1 MLDDIFQLGIVTS
14 ILATA
19 VRMGTILLL
28 AALGELVVERA
39 GVLNLSV
46 EGMMLSGA
54 FAGFLGAYYSNS
66 LWIGVLFA
74 IIAGILISAI
84 FGILAVILKIDQ
96 TVSGLTVNIFSAGL
110 TFYMYRSIF
119 PNVGATNIPALKP
132 FTVHKIPFLSDI
144 PIIGEI
150 LFSQY
155 ALSYIAILMMALIT
169 FYLYRTKSGLIL
181 RTLGEN
187 PRAVDMKGIN
197 VTLYRFCAV
206 LFGGMMAGL
215 AGAFITLAS
224 VGIFVAD
231 ITSGRGW
238 LAIAI
243 VIFGDW
249 KPTKILWASLFFGF
263 IDALQMQLQALGVQ
277 LPFQLFLAMPY
288 ILTTVAVFLARK
300 RSGAPM
306 ALGIHYVRE

>member
-1 MLDDIFQLGIVTS
+1 MLADILQSGLIIS

-28 AALGELVVERA
+28 AALGELIVERS

-54 FAGFLGAYYSNS
+54 FGGFIGAYYTNS
-66 LWIGVLFA
+66 LWLGVLCA
-74 IIAGILISAI
+74 ILAGLLVSAL
-84 FGILAVILKIDQ
+84 FGLLAVILQIDQ
-96 TVSGLTVNIFSAGL
+96 TVSGLTVNIFAAGL
-110 TFYMYRSIF
+110 TFYLYRVLF

-132 FTVHKIPFLSDI
+132 FSVFQIPFLSDI
-144 PIIGEI
+144 PIIGKI

-155 ALSYIAILMMALIT
+155 ALSYLAFFLMLLVA

-187 PRAVDMKGIN
+187 PRVVDMKGIN
-197 VTLYRFCAV
+197 VMRYRFLAV

-215 AGAFITLAS
+215 AGSFITLAS

-249 KPTKILWASLFFGF
+249 KPVKILWASLFFGF

-300 RSGAPM
+300 RSGAPL
-306 ALGIHYVRE
+306 ALGVHYVRE

>member
-1 MLDDIFQLGIVTS
+1 MLDDIFQLGIITS

-54 FAGFLGAYYSNS
+54 FAGFLGAYYSNE

-132 FTVHKIPFLSDI
+132 FTVHEIAFLSDI
-144 PIIGEI
+144 PIIGDI

-155 ALSYIAILMMALIT
+155 ALSYIAILMMVLIT
-169 FYLYRTKSGLIL
+169 FFLYRTKNGLIL

-197 VTLYRFCAV
+197 VTLYRFYAV
-206 LFGGMMAGL
+206 LFVKL
-215 AGAFITLAS
+215 
-224 VGIFVAD
+224 
-231 ITSGRGW
+231 
-238 LAIAI
+238 
-243 VIFGDW
+243 
-249 KPTKILWASLFFGF
+249 
-263 IDALQMQLQALGVQ
+263 
-277 LPFQLFLAMPY
+277 
-288 ILTTVAVFLARK
+288 
-300 RSGAPM
+300 
-306 ALGIHYVRE
+306 

>member
-1 MLDDIFQLGIVTS
+1 MLADILQSGLIIS

-28 AALGELVVERA
+28 AALGELIVERS

-54 FAGFLGAYYSNS
+54 FGGFIGAYYTNS
-66 LWIGVLFA
+66 LWLGVLSAILAGLLVSALFGLLA
-74 IIAGILISAI
+74 IILQ
-84 FGILAVILKIDQ
+84 IDQ
-96 TVSGLTVNIFSAGL
+96 TVSGLTVNIFAAGL
-110 TFYMYRSIF
+110 TFYLYRALF

-132 FTVHKIPFLSDI
+132 FSVFQIPFLSDI
-144 PIIGEI
+144 PIIGKI

-155 ALSYIAILMMALIT
+155 ALSYLAFFLMLLVA

-187 PRAVDMKGIN
+187 PRVVDMKGIN
-197 VTLYRFCAV
+197 VMRYRFLAV

-215 AGAFITLAS
+215 AGSFITLAS

-249 KPTKILWASLFFGF
+249 KPVKIIWASLFFGF

-300 RSGAPM
+300 RSGAPL
-306 ALGIHYVRE
+306 ALGVHYVRE

>member
-1 MLDDIFQLGIVTS
+1 MLADILQSGLIIS

-28 AALGELVVERA
+28 AALGELIVERS

-54 FAGFLGAYYSNS
+54 FGGFMGAYYTNS
-66 LWIGVLFA
+66 LWLGVL
-74 IIAGILISAI
+74 SAI
-84 FGILAVILKIDQ
+84 LAGLLVSALFGLLAVILQIDQ
-96 TVSGLTVNIFSAGL
+96 TVSGLTVNIFAAGL
-110 TFYMYRSIF
+110 TFYLYRVLF

-132 FTVHKIPFLSDI
+132 FSVFQIPFLSDI
-144 PIIGEI
+144 PIIGKI

-155 ALSYIAILMMALIT
+155 ALSYLAFFLMLLVT

-187 PRAVDMKGIN
+187 PRVVDMKGIN
-197 VTLYRFCAV
+197 VMRYRFLAV

-215 AGAFITLAS
+215 AGSFITLAS

-249 KPTKILWASLFFGF
+249 KPVKILWASLFFGF

-300 RSGAPM
+300 RSGAPL
-306 ALGIHYVRE
+306 ALGVHYVRE

>member
-1 MLDDIFQLGIVTS
+1 MLSDILQSGLIIS

-28 AALGELVVERA
+28 AALGELIVERS

-54 FAGFLGAYYSNS
+54 FGGFIGAYYTNS
-66 LWIGVLFA
+66 LWLGVL
-74 IIAGILISAI
+74 SAI
-84 FGILAVILKIDQ
+84 LAGLLVSALFGLLAVILQIDQ
-96 TVSGLTVNIFSAGL
+96 TVSGLTVNIFAAGL
-110 TFYMYRSIF
+110 TFYLYRALF

-132 FTVHKIPFLSDI
+132 FSVFQIPFLSDI
-144 PIIGEI
+144 PIIGKI

-155 ALSYIAILMMALIT
+155 ALSYLAFFLMLLVA

-187 PRAVDMKGIN
+187 PRVVDMKGIN
-197 VTLYRFCAV
+197 VMRYRFMAV

-215 AGAFITLAS
+215 AGSFITLAS

-249 KPTKILWASLFFGF
+249 KPVKILWASLFFGF

-300 RSGAPM
+300 RSGAPL
-306 ALGIHYVRE
+306 ALGVHYVRE

>member
-1 MLDDIFQLGIVTS
+1 MLADFLQSGLIIS

-28 AALGELVVERA
+28 AALGELIVERS

-54 FAGFLGAYYSNS
+54 FGGFIGAYYTNS
-66 LWIGVLFA
+66 LWLGVL
-74 IIAGILISAI
+74 SAI
-84 FGILAVILKIDQ
+84 LAGLLVSALFGLLAVILQIDQ
-96 TVSGLTVNIFSAGL
+96 TVSGLTVNIFAAGL
-110 TFYMYRSIF
+110 TFYLYRALF

-132 FTVHKIPFLSDI
+132 FSVFQIPFLSDI
-144 PIIGEI
+144 PIIGKI

-155 ALSYIAILMMALIT
+155 ALSYLAFFLMLLVA

-187 PRAVDMKGIN
+187 PRVVDMKGIN
-197 VTLYRFCAV
+197 VMRYRFLAV

-215 AGAFITLAS
+215 AGSFITLAS

-249 KPTKILWASLFFGF
+249 KPVKILWASLFFGF

-300 RSGAPM
+300 RSGAPL
-306 ALGIHYVRE
+306 ALGVHYVRE

>member
-74 IIAGILISAI
+74 IIAGIMISAI

-155 ALSYIAILMMALIT
+155 ALSYIAIFMMVLIT

>member
-1 MLDDIFQLGIVTS
+1 MLADILQSGLIIS

-28 AALGELVVERA
+28 AALGELIVERS

-54 FAGFLGAYYSNS
+54 FGGFIGAYYTNS
-66 LWIGVLFA
+66 LWLGVLSAILAGLLVSALFGLLA
-74 IIAGILISAI
+74 IILQ
-84 FGILAVILKIDQ
+84 IDQ
-96 TVSGLTVNIFSAGL
+96 TVSGLTVNIFAAGL
-110 TFYMYRSIF
+110 TFYLYRALF

-132 FTVHKIPFLSDI
+132 FSVYQIPFLSDI
-144 PIIGEI
+144 PIIGKI

-155 ALSYIAILMMALIT
+155 ALSYLAFFLMLLVA

-187 PRAVDMKGIN
+187 PRVVDMKGIN
-197 VTLYRFCAV
+197 VMRYRFLAV

-215 AGAFITLAS
+215 AGSFITLAS

-249 KPTKILWASLFFGF
+249 KPVKILWASLFFGF

-300 RSGAPM
+300 RSGAPL
-306 ALGIHYVRE
+306 ALGVHYVRE

>member
-1 MLDDIFQLGIVTS
+1 MLADIFQVGLIVS

-19 VRMGTILLL
+19 VRMGTIVLLG
-28 AALGELVVERA
+28 ALGELVVERA

-46 EGMMLSGA
+46 EGMMLTGA
-54 FAGFLGAYYSNS
+54 FAGFLGAYYTES
-66 LWIGVLFA
+66 LWLGVLTA
-74 IIAGILISAI
+74 ALAGIVISAV
-84 FGILAVILKIDQ
+84 FGILAVVFHINQ
-96 TVSGLTVNIFSAGL
+96 EVSGLSVNIFAAGL
-110 TFYMYRSIF
+110 TFYLYRTIF
-119 PNVGATNIPALKP
+119 PDVGGTNIPALTP
-132 FTVHKIPFLSDI
+132 FTTINIPILSDI
-144 PIIGEI
+144 PIIGRI
-150 LFSQY
+150 FFQQY
-155 ALSYIAILMMALIT
+155 ALSYIAFFMMLLIT

-197 VTLYRFCAV
+197 VTRYRFLAV

-231 ITSGRGW
+231 ITAGRGW

-249 KPTKILWASLFFGF
+249 KPGKILLASLFFGF
-263 IDALQMQLQALGVQ
+263 IDALQLQLQAVGVN

-288 ILTTVAVFLARK
+288 ILTVVAVFLGRK
-300 RSGAPM
+300 RSGAPI
-306 ALGIHYVRE
+306 ALGLHYVRE

>member
-1 MLDDIFQLGIVTS
+1 MLSDILQSGLIIS

-28 AALGELVVERA
+28 AALGELIVERS

-54 FAGFLGAYYSNS
+54 FGGFIGAYYTNS
-66 LWIGVLFA
+66 LWLGVLSAILAGLLVSALFGLLA
-74 IIAGILISAI
+74 IILQ
-84 FGILAVILKIDQ
+84 IDQ
-96 TVSGLTVNIFSAGL
+96 TVSGLTVNIFAAGL
-110 TFYMYRSIF
+110 TFYLYRALF

-132 FTVHKIPFLSDI
+132 FSELQIPFLSDI
-144 PIIGEI
+144 PIIGKI

-155 ALSYIAILMMALIT
+155 ALSYLAFFLMLLVA

-187 PRAVDMKGIN
+187 PRVVDMKGIN
-197 VTLYRFCAV
+197 VMRYRFLAV

-215 AGAFITLAS
+215 AGSFITLAS

-249 KPTKILWASLFFGF
+249 KPVKILWASLFFGF

-300 RSGAPM
+300 RSGAPL
-306 ALGIHYVRE
+306 ALGVHYVRE

>member
-1 MLDDIFQLGIVTS
+1 MLTDIFQLSLIVS

-19 VRMGTILLL
+19 VRMGTILVLG
-28 AALGELVVERA
+28 ALGELVAERA

-46 EGMMLSGA
+46 EGMMLTGA
-54 FAGFLGAYYSNS
+54 FAGFLGAYYTES
-66 LWIGVLFA
+66 LWLGVLA
-74 IIAGILISAI
+74 AALAGMLISAI
-84 FGILAVILKIDQ
+84 FGVLAVVFHIDQ
-96 TVSGLTVNIFSAGL
+96 TVSGLSVNIFASGL
-110 TFYMYRSIF
+110 TFYAYRILF
-119 PNVGATNIPALKP
+119 PNVGGTNIPALTP
-132 FTVHKIPFLSDI
+132 FKVVNIPILSDI
-144 PIIGEI
+144 PIIGRI
-150 LFSQY
+150 LFQQY
-155 ALSYIAILMMALIT
+155 GLTYIAFFLMLLIS

-197 VTLYRFCAV
+197 VTLYRFGAV
-206 LFGGMMAGL
+206 LFGGLMAGL
-215 AGAFITLAS
+215 AGSFITLAS

-249 KPTKILWASLFFGF
+249 KPSKILLAALFFGL
-263 IDALQMQLQALGVQ
+263 IDALQMQLQAIGVQ

-288 ILTTVAVFLARK
+288 ILTIIAVFIGRK
-300 RSGAPM
+300 RSGAPI
-306 ALGIHYVRE
+306 ALGVPYVRE

>member
-74 IIAGILISAI
+74 IIAGIMISAI
-84 FGILAVILKIDQ
+84 FGILAVILQIDQ

-155 ALSYIAILMMALIT
+155 ALSYIAILMMVLIT

>member
-1 MLDDIFQLGIVTS
+1 MLADILQSGLIIS

-28 AALGELVVERA
+28 AALGELIVERS

-54 FAGFLGAYYSNS
+54 FGGFIGAYYTNS
-66 LWIGVLFA
+66 LWLGVLSAILAGLLVSALFGLLA
-74 IIAGILISAI
+74 IILQ
-84 FGILAVILKIDQ
+84 IDQ
-96 TVSGLTVNIFSAGL
+96 TVSGLTVNIFAAGL
-110 TFYMYRSIF
+110 TFYLYRALF

-132 FTVHKIPFLSDI
+132 FSVFQIPFLSDI
-144 PIIGEI
+144 PIIGKI

-155 ALSYIAILMMALIT
+155 ALSYLAFFLMLLVA

-187 PRAVDMKGIN
+187 PRVVDMKGIN
-197 VTLYRFCAV
+197 VMRYRFLAV

-215 AGAFITLAS
+215 AGSFITLAS

-249 KPTKILWASLFFGF
+249 KPVKILWASLFFGF

-300 RSGAPM
+300 RSGAPL
-306 ALGIHYVRE
+306 ALGVHYVRE

>member
-155 ALSYIAILMMALIT
+155 ALSYIAILMMVLIT

-288 ILTTVAVFLARK
+288 LLTTVAVFLARK

>member
-1 MLDDIFQLGIVTS
+1 MLADILQSGLIIS

-28 AALGELVVERA
+28 AALGELIVERS

-54 FAGFLGAYYSNS
+54 FGGFMGAYYTNS
-66 LWIGVLFA
+66 LWLGVLSAILAGLLVSALVGLLA
-74 IIAGILISAI
+74 IILQ
-84 FGILAVILKIDQ
+84 IDQ
-96 TVSGLTVNIFSAGL
+96 TVSGLTVNIFTAGL
-110 TFYMYRSIF
+110 TFYLYRTLF

-132 FTVHKIPFLSDI
+132 FSVFQIPFLSDI
-144 PIIGEI
+144 PIIGKI

-155 ALSYIAILMMALIT
+155 ALSYLAFFLMLLVA

-187 PRAVDMKGIN
+187 PRVVDMKGIN
-197 VTLYRFCAV
+197 VMRYRFLAV

-215 AGAFITLAS
+215 AGSFITLAS

-249 KPTKILWASLFFGF
+249 KPVKILWASLFFGF

-300 RSGAPM
+300 RSGAPL
-306 ALGIHYVRE
+306 ALGVHYVRE

>member
-1 MLDDIFQLGIVTS
+1 MLSDILQSGLIIS
-14 ILATA
+14 ILASA

-28 AALGELVVERA
+28 AALGELIVERS

-54 FAGFLGAYYSNS
+54 FGGFIGAYYTNS
-66 LWIGVLFA
+66 LWLGVLSAILAGLLVSALFGLLA
-74 IIAGILISAI
+74 IILQ
-84 FGILAVILKIDQ
+84 IDQ
-96 TVSGLTVNIFSAGL
+96 TVSGLTVNIFAAGL
-110 TFYMYRSIF
+110 TFYLYRALF

-132 FTVHKIPFLSDI
+132 FSVFQIPVLSDI
-144 PIIGEI
+144 PIIGKI

-155 ALSYIAILMMALIT
+155 ALSYLAFFLMLLVA

-187 PRAVDMKGIN
+187 PRVVDMKGIN
-197 VTLYRFCAV
+197 VMRYRFLAV

-215 AGAFITLAS
+215 AGSFITLAS

-249 KPTKILWASLFFGF
+249 KPVKILWASLFFGF

-288 ILTTVAVFLARK
+288 ILTTVAVFLARN
-300 RSGAPM
+300 RSGAPL
-306 ALGIHYVRE
+306 ALGVHYVRE

>member
-1 MLDDIFQLGIVTS
+1 MLSDILQSGLIIS

-28 AALGELVVERA
+28 AALGELIVERS

-54 FAGFLGAYYSNS
+54 FGGFVGAYYTNS
-66 LWIGVLFA
+66 LWLGVL
-74 IIAGILISAI
+74 SAI
-84 FGILAVILKIDQ
+84 LAGLLVSALFGLLAVILQIDQ
-96 TVSGLTVNIFSAGL
+96 TVSGLTVNIFAAGL
-110 TFYMYRSIF
+110 TFYLYRSLF

-132 FTVHKIPFLSDI
+132 FSVFQIPFLSDI
-144 PIIGEI
+144 PIIGKI

-155 ALSYIAILMMALIT
+155 ALSYLAFFLMLLVA

-187 PRAVDMKGIN
+187 PRVVDMKGIN
-197 VTLYRFCAV
+197 VMRYRFLAV

-215 AGAFITLAS
+215 AGSFITLAS

-249 KPTKILWASLFFGF
+249 KPVKILWASLFFGF

-300 RSGAPM
+300 RSGAPL
-306 ALGIHYVRE
+306 ALGVHYVRE

>member
-1 MLDDIFQLGIVTS
+1 MLSDILQSGLIIS

-28 AALGELVVERA
+28 AALGELIVERS

-54 FAGFLGAYYSNS
+54 FGGFIGAYYTNS
-66 LWIGVLFA
+66 LWLGVLSA
-74 IIAGILISAI
+74 ILAGLLISAL
-84 FGILAVILKIDQ
+84 FGLLAIILQIDQ
-96 TVSGLTVNIFSAGL
+96 TVSGLTVNIFAAGL
-110 TFYMYRSIF
+110 TFYLYRTLF

-132 FTVHKIPFLSDI
+132 FSVFQIPFLSDI
-144 PIIGEI
+144 PIIGKI

-155 ALSYIAILMMALIT
+155 ALSYLAFFLMLLVA

-187 PRAVDMKGIN
+187 PRVVDMKGIN
-197 VTLYRFCAV
+197 VMRYRFLAV

-215 AGAFITLAS
+215 AGSFITLAS

-249 KPTKILWASLFFGF
+249 KPVKILWASLFFGF

-300 RSGAPM
+300 RSGAPL
-306 ALGIHYVRE
+306 ALGVHYVRE

>member
-1 MLDDIFQLGIVTS
+1 MLADILQSGLIIS

-28 AALGELVVERA
+28 AALGELIVERS

-54 FAGFLGAYYSNS
+54 FGGFIGAYYTNS
-66 LWIGVLFA
+66 LWLGVLSAILAGLLVSALFGLLA
-74 IIAGILISAI
+74 IILQ
-84 FGILAVILKIDQ
+84 IDQ
-96 TVSGLTVNIFSAGL
+96 TVSGLTVNIFAAGL
-110 TFYMYRSIF
+110 TFYLYRALF

-132 FTVHKIPFLSDI
+132 FSEFQIPFLSDI
-144 PIIGEI
+144 PIIGKI

-155 ALSYIAILMMALIT
+155 ALSYLAFFLMLLVA

-187 PRAVDMKGIN
+187 PRVVDMKGIN
-197 VTLYRFCAV
+197 VMRYRFLAV

-215 AGAFITLAS
+215 AGSFITLAS

-249 KPTKILWASLFFGF
+249 KPFKILWASLFFGF

-288 ILTTVAVFLARK
+288 ILTTVAVILARK
-300 RSGAPM
+300 RSGAPL
-306 ALGIHYVRE
+306 ALGVHYVRE

>member
-54 FAGFLGAYYSNS
+54 FAGFLGAFYSNS

-74 IIAGILISAI
+74 IIAGILVSAI

-155 ALSYIAILMMALIT
+155 ALSYIAIFMMVLIT

>member
-1 MLDDIFQLGIVTS
+1 MLADILQSGLIIS

-28 AALGELVVERA
+28 AALGELIVERS

-54 FAGFLGAYYSNS
+54 FGGFIGAYYTNS
-66 LWIGVLFA
+66 LWLGVLSAILAGLLVSALFGLLA
-74 IIAGILISAI
+74 IILQ
-84 FGILAVILKIDQ
+84 IDQ
-96 TVSGLTVNIFSAGL
+96 TVSGLTVNIFAAGL
-110 TFYMYRSIF
+110 TFYLYRALF

-132 FTVHKIPFLSDI
+132 FSVFQIPFLSDI
-144 PIIGEI
+144 PIIGKI

-155 ALSYIAILMMALIT
+155 ALSYLAFFLMLLVA

-187 PRAVDMKGIN
+187 PRVVDMKGIN
-197 VTLYRFCAV
+197 VMRYRFLAV

-215 AGAFITLAS
+215 AGSFITLAS

-249 KPTKILWASLFFGF
+249 KPVKILWASLFFGF

-288 ILTTVAVFLARK
+288 ILTTLAVFLARK
-300 RSGAPM
+300 RSGAPL
-306 ALGIHYVRE
+306 ALGVHYVRE

>member
-144 PIIGEI
+144 PIMGEI

-155 ALSYIAILMMALIT
+155 ALSYIAILMMVLIT

>member
-1 MLDDIFQLGIVTS
+1 MLADFLQSGLIIS

-28 AALGELVVERA
+28 AALGELIVERS

-54 FAGFLGAYYSNS
+54 FGGFIGAYYTNS
-66 LWIGVLFA
+66 LWLGVLSAILAGLLVSALFGLLA
-74 IIAGILISAI
+74 IILQ
-84 FGILAVILKIDQ
+84 IDQ
-96 TVSGLTVNIFSAGL
+96 TVSGLTVNIFAAGL
-110 TFYMYRSIF
+110 TFYLYRALF

-132 FTVHKIPFLSDI
+132 FSVFQIPYLSDI
-144 PIIGEI
+144 PIIGKI

-155 ALSYIAILMMALIT
+155 ALSYLAFFLMLLVA

-187 PRAVDMKGIN
+187 PRVVDMKGIN
-197 VTLYRFCAV
+197 VMRYRFLAV

-215 AGAFITLAS
+215 AGSFITLAS

-249 KPTKILWASLFFGF
+249 KPVKILWASLFFGF

-300 RSGAPM
+300 RSGAPL
-306 ALGIHYVRE
+306 ALGVHYVRE

>member
-155 ALSYIAILMMALIT
+155 ALSYIAILMMVLIT

>member
-1 MLDDIFQLGIVTS
+1 MLADILQSGLIIS

-28 AALGELVVERA
+28 AALGELIVERS

-54 FAGFLGAYYSNS
+54 FGGFIGAYYTNS
-66 LWIGVLFA
+66 LWLGVLSAILAGLLVSALFGLLA
-74 IIAGILISAI
+74 IILQ
-84 FGILAVILKIDQ
+84 IDQ
-96 TVSGLTVNIFSAGL
+96 TVSGLTVNIFAAGL
-110 TFYMYRSIF
+110 TFYLYRALF

-132 FTVHKIPFLSDI
+132 FSVFQIPFLSDI
-144 PIIGEI
+144 PIIGKI

-155 ALSYIAILMMALIT
+155 ALSYLAFFLMLLVT

-187 PRAVDMKGIN
+187 PRVVDMKGIN
-197 VTLYRFCAV
+197 VMRYRFLAV

-215 AGAFITLAS
+215 AGSFITLAS

-249 KPTKILWASLFFGF
+249 KPVKILWASLFFGF

-300 RSGAPM
+300 RSGAPL
-306 ALGIHYVRE
+306 ALGVHYVRE

>member
-1 MLDDIFQLGIVTS
+1 MLADILQSGLIIS

-28 AALGELVVERA
+28 AAIGELVVERS

-54 FAGFLGAYYSNS
+54 FGGFMGAYYTNS
-66 LWIGVLFA
+66 LWLGVL
-74 IIAGILISAI
+74 SAI
-84 FGILAVILKIDQ
+84 LAGLLVSALFGLLAVVLQIDQ
-96 TVSGLTVNIFSAGL
+96 TVSGLTVNIFAAGL
-110 TFYMYRSIF
+110 TFYLYRALF
-119 PNVGATNIPALKP
+119 PNVGATSIPAIKP
-132 FTVHKIPFLSDI
+132 FSQFQIPFLSDI
-144 PIIGEI
+144 PIIGKI

-155 ALSYIAILMMALIT
+155 ALSYLAFILMLLVA

-197 VTLYRFCAV
+197 VMRYRFLAV

-215 AGAFITLAS
+215 AGSFITLAS

-249 KPTKILWASLFFGF
+249 KPVKILWASLFFGF

-288 ILTTVAVFLARK
+288 ILTTLAVFLARK
-300 RSGAPM
+300 RSGAPL
-306 ALGIHYVRE
+306 ALGVHYVRE

>member
-1 MLDDIFQLGIVTS
+1 MLADILQSGLIIS

-28 AALGELVVERA
+28 AALGELIVERS

-54 FAGFLGAYYSNS
+54 FGGFIGAYYTNS
-66 LWIGVLFA
+66 LWLGVL
-74 IIAGILISAI
+74 SAI
-84 FGILAVILKIDQ
+84 LAGLLVSALFGLLAVILQIDQ
-96 TVSGLTVNIFSAGL
+96 TVSGLTVNIFAAGL
-110 TFYMYRSIF
+110 TFYLYRALF

-132 FTVHKIPFLSDI
+132 FSVFQIPFLSDI
-144 PIIGEI
+144 PIIGKI

-155 ALSYIAILMMALIT
+155 ALSYLAFFLMLLVA

-187 PRAVDMKGIN
+187 PRVVDMKGIS
-197 VTLYRFCAV
+197 VMRYRFLAV

-215 AGAFITLAS
+215 AGSFITLAS

-249 KPTKILWASLFFGF
+249 KPVKILWASLFFGF

-300 RSGAPM
+300 RSGAPL
-306 ALGIHYVRE
+306 ALGVHYVRE

>member
-1 MLDDIFQLGIVTS
+1 MLSDILQSGLIIS

-28 AALGELVVERA
+28 AALGELIVERS

-54 FAGFLGAYYSNS
+54 FGGFIGAYYTNS
-66 LWIGVLFA
+66 LWLGVLSAILAGLLVSALFGLLA
-74 IIAGILISAI
+74 IILQ
-84 FGILAVILKIDQ
+84 IDQ
-96 TVSGLTVNIFSAGL
+96 TVSGLTVNIFAAGL
-110 TFYMYRSIF
+110 TFYLYRALF

-132 FTVHKIPFLSDI
+132 FSVFQIPYLSDI
-144 PIIGEI
+144 PIIGKI

-155 ALSYIAILMMALIT
+155 ALSYLAFFLMLLVA

-187 PRAVDMKGIN
+187 PRVVDMKGIN
-197 VTLYRFCAV
+197 VMRYRFLAV

-215 AGAFITLAS
+215 AGSFITLAS

-249 KPTKILWASLFFGF
+249 KPVKILWASLFFGF

-300 RSGAPM
+300 RSGAPL
-306 ALGIHYVRE
+306 ALGVHYVRE

>member
-132 FTVHKIPFLSDI
+132 FTVHKIPFLSDL

-155 ALSYIAILMMALIT
+155 ALSYIAILMMVLIT

>member
-74 IIAGILISAI
+74 IIAGILVSAI

-155 ALSYIAILMMALIT
+155 ALSYIAILMMVLIT

>member
-132 FTVHKIPFLSDI
+132 FTVHKIPFLSDL

-155 ALSYIAILMMALIT
+155 ALSYIAIFMMVLIT
-169 FYLYRTKSGLIL
+169 FYLYRTKNGLIL